1 MKAHEIA
8 QFGIDNLAMVEREIP
23 RPAAGEVLIKFHA
36 ASLNYRDVM
45 VASGTYNPRMKL
57 PAVPFS
63 DGAGE
68 IVEIGHSVT
77 KWKVGDRVCPS
88 VVQAWIDGEPTAEKS
103 KTAIGAGID
112 GVLRE
117 YGAFGEESIVGIP
130 GHLSYEEARH
140 CPVRL

>member
-1 MKAHEIA
+1 MKAYEIA
-8 QFGIDNLAMVEREIP
+8 QFGIDNLAMVEREKP
-23 RPAAGEVLIKFHA
+23 QPASNEVLIKFHA

-45 VASGTYNPRMKL
+45 VANGTYNPRMKL

-68 IVEIGHSVT
+68 IVETGQSVT
-77 KWKVGDRVCPS
+77 RWKVGDRVCPS
-88 VVQAWIDGEPTAEKS
+88 VVQAWVEGEPTAEKS

-117 YGAFGEESIVGIP
+117 YGAFSEESIVRIP
-130 GHLSYEEARH
+130 EHLSFEEAATLP
-140 CPVRL
+140 CAA